1 MKEGTTIQERLW
13 DLRKEKGLNLEE
25 LAVATGLSK
34 SALGSYEKDELKE
47 ISHKSLVEL
56 AKFYGVS
63 ADYILCLT
71 ENRNPP
77 NTELTELHLSDDMVE
92 LLKSGRI
99 NNRLLCEIATHE
111 DFVTLMTDTE
121 IYVDGIATSH
131 FNDFNSLLEVL
142 REQVFSQ
149 HQPVEEDTAL
159 KALEAMQVQEEDYF
173 CQVTHRT
180 WDAILHDI
188 REAHKDDTDSA
199 PDGSNALNL
208 IKDAKKALAV
218 PGSYLDVFT
227 ALMCTQLQIRYEK
240 LSEQERT
247 ILKNV
252 MKKTPA
258 YRDSPLSRMKR
269 R

>member
-25 LAVATGLSK
+25 LAAATGLSK

-131 FNDFNSLLEVL
+131 FRDFNSFLEVL
-142 REQVFSQ
+142 RENVFS
-149 HQPVEEDTAL
+149 E
-159 KALEAMQVQEEDYF
+159 Y
-173 CQVTHRT
+173 
-180 WDAILHDI
+180 
-188 REAHKDDTDSA
+188 
-199 PDGSNALNL
+199 
-208 IKDAKKALAV
+208 
-218 PGSYLDVFT
+218 
-227 ALMCTQLQIRYEK
+227 
-240 LSEQERT
+240 
-247 ILKNV
+247 
-252 MKKTPA
+252 
-258 YRDSPLSRMKR
+258 
-269 R
+269 